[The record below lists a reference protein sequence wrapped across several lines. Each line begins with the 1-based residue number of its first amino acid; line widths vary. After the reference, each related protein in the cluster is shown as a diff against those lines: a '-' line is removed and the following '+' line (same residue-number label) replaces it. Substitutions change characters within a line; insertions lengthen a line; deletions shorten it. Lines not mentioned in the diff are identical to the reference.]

1 MKIKQ
6 YQVLIE
12 SWKGNFE
19 FKLQH
24 QVGSKFRIQMMIASL
39 KKNRIQIVTPNWKR
53 RFEFHLKQQ
62 VGNEAL
68 NSNGNK
74 QVGK

>member
-1 MKIKQ
+1 
-6 YQVLIE
+6 
-12 SWKGNFE
+12 
-19 FKLQH
+19 
-24 QVGSKFRIQMMIASL
+24 MMIASL